1 MPIELAPLMVMDPA
15 FKIVLLKP
23 PKALDMPTELVPV
36 SVMLPLL
43 VNVTELRLLGVSI
56 PLLNVP
62 LSVMEPPAALVAA
75 QPALSQNIA
84 VAATEE
90 TELMLPLL
98 IKVAAGL
105 PKSTN
110 EFRPKASL
118 KVEIPGVPLGTTVV
132 VPLSEMLP
140 LLVAVP
146 EEPTVM
152 AAPSEVEEMVTV
164 IVPLLVTVFALP
176 VALMSEGSPPCA
188 VKLMLPLLV
197 IVLPLPLA
205 LTPAVENPL
214 VVMLMIPGTSLITV
228 LPGPAATAS
237 MLVVLM
243 QPVLVK
249 VVAGGTTCVVVW
261 QADQAGA
268 LPHKH
273 AASARAAVAVIRD
286 NDARRPRTA
295 L

>member
-1 MPIELAPLMVMDPA
+1 
-15 FKIVLLKP
+15 
-23 PKALDMPTELVPV
+23 
-36 SVMLPLL
+36 MLPLL
-43 VNVTELRLLGVSI
+43 VNVTEVRLLVVSI
-56 PLLNVP
+56 PWLNVP
-62 LSVMEPPAALVAA
+62 LSVMEPPAALVAE
-75 QPALSQNIA
+75 QLELPHNIA
-84 VAATEE
+84 VAATDA

-98 IKVAAGL
+98 IMVAGGL
-105 PKSTN
+105 PKRIPPN
-110 EFRPKASL
+110 MPKASL
-118 KVEIPGVPLGTTVV
+118 KLEIPGVPEGTTVV
-132 VPLSEMLP
+132 VPLSEILP

-146 EEPTVM
+146 
-152 AAPSEVEEMVTV
+152 APSTMAVPEEVDEMVTV

-249 VVAGGTTCVVVW
+249 LVAGGTTCVVVW